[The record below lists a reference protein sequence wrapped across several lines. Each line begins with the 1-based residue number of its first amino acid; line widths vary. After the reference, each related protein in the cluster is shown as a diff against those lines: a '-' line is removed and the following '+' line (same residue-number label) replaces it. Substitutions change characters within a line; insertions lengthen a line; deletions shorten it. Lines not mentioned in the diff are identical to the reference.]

1 MPELPTFLAFLVAVL
16 GYQLSGPGPDML
28 LVISRGIG
36 QGWRAALATATG
48 CVFAGMIQIP
58 LLAMGLASLVTSSP
72 VAYGLLQ
79 LLGAAYL
86 IAIGTKFLLTRK
98 GAETTSIVAAKEGGL
113 AGAFRQGMICNLTNP
128 TALVFMLAVLP
139 QFVHSSTGSP
149 AMQFIVLGATMKATG
164 LLVLGA
170 VALASGAVG
179 RWLARNA
186 GFLVWQERLA
196 GAIMIAVGIKLLL
209 AAIIPGRR

>member
-1 MPELPTFLAFLVAVL
+1 
-16 GYQLSGPGPDML
+16 ML

-36 QGWRAALATATG
+36 QGRRAALATATG
-48 CVFAGMIQIP
+48 CVFAGVIQIP
-58 LLAMGLASLVTSSP
+58 LLAMGLASLITTSP
-72 VAYGLLQ
+72 IAYGFLQ

-86 IAIGTKFLLTRK
+86 IAIGTKFLLVRNQA
-98 GAETTSIVAAKEGGL
+98 GRDSIVTTSEGGL

-139 QFVHSSTGSP
+139 QFVHASTGSS

-164 LLVLGA
+164 FLVLGA
-170 VALASGAVG
+170 VALASGTVG
-179 RWLARNA
+179 GWLARNA

-196 GAIMIAVGIKLLL
+196 GAIMIAVGIRLLL
-209 AAIIPGRR
+209 AATIPGRR

>member
-1 MPELPTFLAFLVAVL
+1 MPEFPTYLAFLVAVL
-16 GYQLSGPGPDML
+16 GYQLSGPGPDMI

-36 QGWRAALATATG
+36 QGQRAALATATG
-48 CVFAGMIQIP
+48 CISAGVIQIP
-58 LLAMGLASLVTSSP
+58 LLAMGLASLITSSP
-72 VAYGLLQ
+72 IAYGLLQ

-86 IAIGTKFLLTRK
+86 IAIGTKFLLVRK
-98 GAETTSIVAAKEGGL
+98 EAETESIVTSQEGGL

-139 QFVHSSTGSP
+139 QFVHASTGSS

-170 VALASGAVG
+170 AALASGTVG
-179 RWLARNA
+179 GWLARNA
-186 GFLVWQERLA
+186 GFLVWQKRLA
-196 GAIMIAVGIKLLL
+196 GAIMIAVGVRLLL
-209 AAIIPGRR
+209 AATIPGRR

>member
-1 MPELPTFLAFLVAVL
+1 MPELPTYLAFLVAVL

-48 CVFAGMIQIP
+48 CVFAGVIQIP

-86 IAIGTKFLLTRK
+86 IAIGTQFLLMRK
-98 GAETTSIVAAKEGGL
+98 GAETTHTVTAKKGGL

-164 LLVLGA
+164 LVILGA